1 MSKLAVNVI
10 IMLTLPVVVFL
21 LGRWVMSEM
30 SNRQYV
36 MQRLEAAAKDD
47 RKPLNVRLGYDLHA
61 VSRHW
66 AVLKEATLLRA
77 EQRFLELDLIFPF
90 FYGAALAT
98 SLLMAWAALGRPFS
112 PAWLIA
118 PVAITV
124 LADWTENLVQLRQ
137 LSRYIDGG
145 EAALQSGWIQLA
157 SVATVMKLVFFVGS
171 SLFLGGLVLL
181 LLINIGERQP

>member
-1 MSKLAVNVI
+1 MRRGTVQVKKSAADDLRVC
-10 IMLTLPVVVFL
+10 
-21 LGRWVMSEM
+21 SEK
-30 SNRQYV
+30 SPNIGFERDAANS
-36 MQRLEAAAKDD
+36 AAA
-47 RKPLNVRLGYDLHA
+47 LNLDVRRRAIA

-66 AVLKEATLLRA
+66 AVLKETALLRA

-98 SLLMAWAALGRPFS
+98 SLLIAWAALDRPFS
-112 PAWLIA
+112 PARLIA

-157 SVATVMKLVFFVGS
+157 SVATVIKLVFFVGS
-171 SLFLGGLVLL
+171 SLFLGGLILL
-181 LLINIGERQP
+181 LLINIRERQP

>member
-21 LGRWVMSEM
+21 LCRWVMSEM

-47 RKPLNVRLGYDLHA
+47 RKPLNVRLRYDLHA

-66 AVLKEATLLRA
+66 AILKEAALLRA

-90 FYGAALAT
+90 CYGAALAT
-98 SLLMAWAALGRPFS
+98 SLLMAWAALGKPFS

-124 LADWTENLVQLRQ
+124 LD
-137 LSRYIDGG
+137 IDGD
-145 EAALQSGWIQLA
+145 EAALQSDWIQLA

-181 LLINIGERQP
+181 LLINIGERQL